1 MQCREVFP
9 QGAKCT
15 IIHML
20 CEEGP
25 FSRWADAELQPG
37 VDLYGEELSAKA
49 SQGKQADI
57 FASQT

>member
-9 QGAKCT
+9 QDAKCT
-15 IIHML
+15 VIHML

-25 FSRWADAELQPG
+25 FPLWADF
-37 VDLYGEELSAKA
+37 YREELSAEA

-57 FASQT
+57 FPSQT